1 MIAFW
6 RSSIGKKNIVAITGA
21 ILIGYLILHMLGNL
35 NSAFGPGAD
44 QARVDWYAHWLRD
57 FGEPLLPHAF
67 VLWVVRVVLFTA
79 LVIHITGIVQLVKRN
94 RAARPANFP
103 AKRIGRSFESM
114 AMLATGVLV
123 LAFIIFHILQFTTLS
138 IHVTPVEE
146 GTVYANLYYAF
157 QKWYFVVIYVAALLL
172 IGMHL
177 RHGVWSFFQTLGLDS
192 PSRNPKLRHGSTIFV
207 LVLVIG
213 FGAIP
218 VLFYTDVLDPPKAA
232 ALITSLTGATGSLT
246 GGSA

>member
-1 MIAFW
+1 MIDFW
-6 RSSIGKKNIVAITGA
+6 RSSIGKKNIVAVTGA

-44 QARVDWYAHWLRD
+44 EARVDWYAGWLRD

-67 VLWVVRVVLFTA
+67 ILWAVRVILLSA
-79 LVIHITGIVQLVKRN
+79 LVIHITGIVQLTKRN
-94 RAARPANFP
+94 KEARPASFP
-103 AKRIGRSFESM
+103 AKRIGRSFESI
-114 AMLATGVLV
+114 AMLGTGTLI

-146 GTVYANLYYAF
+146 GAVYANLYYAF
-157 QKWYFVVIYVAALLL
+157 QKWYFVVIYLAALLL

-177 RHGVWSFFQTLGLDS
+177 RHGVWSLFQTLGLDS
-192 PSRNPKLRHGSTIFV
+192 PSRNAMLRHGATALV
-207 LVLVIG
+207 VVLVIG

-218 VLFYTDVLDPPKAA
+218 VLFFTDVLDPPNTAA
-232 ALITSLTGATGSLT
+232 AITALAGVPV
-246 GGSA
+246 